1 MPMIIPSSD
10 LRNRYNEIS
19 EFCREHA
26 EPVYLT
32 RNCRGDLASCR
43 GCG

>member
-1 MPMIIPSSD
+1 MIIPSSD

-32 RNCRGDLASCR
+32 KNGRGDLVVMSM
-43 GCG
+43 